1 MELLHINDQK
11 DVIKLPEV
19 WPVACH
25 TDNIGKGSTFVAI
38 KGMHYDGATFIPEAI
53 RKGATT
59 VVIGQEIQ
67 LSLEVEELVKA
78 HSVEI
83 VVASNTRKALAELS
97 AQAHNYP
104 ANRLNIIGVTGTKG
118 KTTTS
123 HLIYS
128 MLRVADKN
136 AALISS
142 VENRIGDTVFK
153 APLTTPQPD
162 YLHMFLNLC
171 VQHDVTHV
179 VMEVAAQA
187 FTMHRVDGIFFDVAV
202 FTNFSHEH
210 LEFYATLDD
219 YFKAKVQLLDHLKPD
234 AFLILNGDDAHCLSL
249 AGKHKQQIIFT
260 LSDIENIVVTPH
272 ISFLYRNHT
281 MVAPQ
286 LMGLFNVSNILAA
299 IHVAQ
304 SMHIPVSLIARAL
317 ERFVGVKGRLQ
328 KHQLSNGAFC
338 YIDYAH
344 TPSSYEQLLSL
355 LRQLTHS
362 LIVVFG
368 CGGGKDKLKR
378 PKMGAIASYYAD
390 HIILTADN
398 PRSEKI
404 SDINAHIMAGIDHK
418 DKVHIENDRAQAIAY
433 AYRLSEK
440 GALIALLG
448 KGPDEFQIFEHTKI
462 FFSDT
467 QIINSFSCESVS

>member
-1 MELLHINDQK
+1 MELQHIDEQRER
-11 DVIKLPEV
+11 IKLPQV

-38 KGMHYDGATFIPEAI
+38 KGMHQEGAAFIPEAI

-59 VVIGQEIQ
+59 IVIEQDVQ
-67 LSLEVEELVKA
+67 LSHEIDELVKDYD
-78 HSVEI
+78 VKVTI
-83 VVASNTRKALAELS
+83 VQNARRALAELS
-97 AQAHNYP
+97 AQAYDFP
-104 ANRLNIIGVTGTKG
+104 AKKLKIIGITGTKG

-123 HLIYS
+123 HLIYN
-128 MLRVADKN
+128 MLRTAGKDV
-136 AALISS
+136 ALISS
-142 VENRIGDTVFK
+142 VENKIGDIAFR

-171 VQHDVTHV
+171 VQHDITHV

-187 FTMHRVDGIFFDVAV
+187 FTMHRVDGIFFDVGV

-219 YFKAKVQLLDHLKPD
+219 YFKAKAQLLNHLKSD
-234 AFLILNGDDAHCLSL
+234 AMLILNGDDSHCLSL
-249 AGKHKQQIIFT
+249 IDKHKQQIIFS
-260 LSDIENIVVTPH
+260 LSDISDIVVTPY
-272 ISFLYRNHT
+272 ISFLYEHQN
-281 MVAPQ
+281 MSAPL

-304 SMHIPVSLIARAL
+304 ALNISLSIVSEAL
-317 ERFVGVKGRLQ
+317 QTFGGVKGRLQ
-328 KHQLSNGAFC
+328 KHLLANGALC

-355 LRQLTHS
+355 LRQLTHK

-368 CGGGKDKLKR
+368 CGGGKDRLKR

-398 PRSEKI
+398 PRFEKI
-404 SDINAHIMAGIDHK
+404 SDINAQIMIGIDHK
-418 DKVHIENDRAQAIAY
+418 DKVCIEDDRARAIEY
-433 AYRLSEK
+433 ACKLSEK
-440 GALIALLG
+440 GAIIALLG
-448 KGPDEFQIFEHTKI
+448 KGPDEFQIVEYEKR

-467 QIINSFSCESVS
+467 QIINSFSCESIS